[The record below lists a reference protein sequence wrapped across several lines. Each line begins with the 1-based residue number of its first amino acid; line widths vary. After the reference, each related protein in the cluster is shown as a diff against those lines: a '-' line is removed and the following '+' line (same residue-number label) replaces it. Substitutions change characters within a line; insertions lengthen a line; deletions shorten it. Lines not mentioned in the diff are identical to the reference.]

1 MKIET
6 DDNSI
11 WLAGIV
17 CIAVVII
24 SAIAGAC
31 IYNTY
36 PFSQGYVQQQQEG
49 SQATLL
55 TKPSK

>member
-17 CIAVVII
+17 CIAAVIA
-24 SAIAGAC
+24 SAIAGIC

-36 PFSQGYVQQQQEG
+36 PFSKGYVQQQQEG
-49 SQATLL
+49 SQATLW